1 MTDVLTRPH
10 FTCHVR
16 LQGSADRLL
25 VYLTLYVSQAIN
37 RMTRCTSKDAVQKE
51 MYQLGVENF
60 TLPTDSG
67 FPLAAFYKKVENKAD
82 ADALKAYLMQA
93 RQEVGSRLTEVSTEF
108 TLSHLFSAAGY
119 YSNTRICTRV
129 PAARPPCARAHA
141 HTHTHTHTYTSPHT
155 PHYTRVH
162 VHAHAHTYTHTSITT
177 LHTRA
182 PARPHTHT
190 HTHAHT
196 HKHTHTHTH
205 ARTRTHTQTHTHTQ
219 LVIDPNT
226 GRPSKW
232 WMCFTKRK
240 FLGKSLEGPGGD
252 RR

>member
-1 MTDVLTRPH
+1 
-10 FTCHVR
+10 
-16 LQGSADRLL
+16 

-93 RQEVGSRLTEVSTEF
+93 RQEVGSRLTEVCTEF
-108 TLSHLFSAAGY
+108 TLSHLPHAAGHC
-119 YSNTRICTRV
+119 SNTRICTRV
-129 PAARPPCARAHA
+129 PAARPPRARA
-141 HTHTHTHTYTSPHT
+141 
-155 PHYTRVH
+155 R
-162 VHAHAHTYTHTSITT
+162 
-177 LHTRA
+177 
-182 PARPHTHT
+182 
-190 HTHAHT
+190 
-196 HKHTHTHTH
+196 THTH
-205 ARTRTHTQTHTHTQ
+205 ARTHTRTYTHTHTHTHTQ